1 MALEILVVEKE
12 KNRFFSQNLR
22 IPSLHDHLL
31 INLIAGKSSE
41 DLAKKISKKLKANL
55 VKTKVQIF
63 PDGEHKITLK
73 GKLSKGKTVVVQSIY
88 PPVDSNLIQALSLIS
103 KAKDYS
109 TEVVAVVPYLGYARQ
124 DREFLPGE
132 IVTMNVLGQ
141 LFKGA
146 GASKIIVVDIHSKIG
161 LKHFKI
167 KSKNISAICDLV
179 KYFKKLNLKNPLVI
193 SPDQGGKERAKKFA
207 DEFES
212 EFIALKKQRDR
223 KTGKVKIKTEG
234 LDRVVGRDVI
244 LVDDMIS
251 TGGSI
256 IKATEFLKKQKC
268 KRVFVACTHALLVN
282 DAEKKI
288 RKAGVAKIIGT
299 NTIPGKTSVVD
310 ISSTIVK
317 AIK

>member
-1 MALEILVVEKE
+1 M
-12 KNRFFSQNLR
+12 
-22 IPSLHDHLL
+22 L
-31 INLIAGKSSE
+31 INLIAGNSSE

-55 VKTKVQIF
+55 IKSQVKVF
-63 PDGEHKITLK
+63 PDGERKITLK
-73 GKLSKGKTVVVQSIY
+73 GKLSKGKIIVVQSIY
-88 PPVDSNLIQALSLIS
+88 PPVDSNLIHALSLVS
-103 KAKDYS
+103 KARDYS
-109 TEVVAVVPYLGYARQ
+109 TEVVVVVPYLGYARQ

-132 IVTMNVLGQ
+132 IITMKTLGQ

-167 KSKNISAICDLV
+167 KSENISAIPDLIG
-179 KYFKKLNLKNPLVI
+179 YFKKINLKNPLVV
-193 SPDQGGKERAKKFA
+193 SPDQGGKERAKEFAKKFG
-207 DEFES
+207 S
-212 EFIALKKQRDR
+212 EFIALKKKRNR
-223 KTGKVKIKTEG
+223 KTGKVQIKTEG
-234 LDRVVGRDVI
+234 LDGVRSRDVI

-268 KRVFVACTHALLVN
+268 NRVFVACTHALLMN

-288 RKAGVAKIIGT
+288 RKAGVTKIIST
-299 NTIPGKTSVVD
+299 NTIPGKTSIVD
-310 ISSTIVK
+310 ISGTIAK